1 MATAKKNDSVRFR
14 LSTEH
19 KMMMEHAA
27 DCMGQDLSHYII
39 NSVLEKAKKDIKE
52 HQEIK
57 SLVLSNRDYDSVTN
71 EISNPSEPNDYL
83 VNALKANKKYLLD
96 E

>member
-1 MATAKKNDSVRFR
+1 MATAKKNDNVRFR

-19 KMMMEHAA
+19 KMIMQHAA

-52 HQEIK
+52 HQEIQ
-57 SLVLSNRDYDSVTN
+57 SLVLSKRDYDAVVN
-71 EISNPSEPNDYL
+71 EINNPSEPNEYL
-83 VNALKANKKYLLD
+83 VNALKENKKYLFD